1 MPEPVREAERRL
13 REWSQ
18 DDIHLIQSVRMHEP
32 TYRKPSLL
40 RADVRAFLA
49 DRDRLAGEVDR
60 RTEALRDLIE
70 NVGGHD
76 HWREGGAGGTC
87 ATCDRQNAALG
98 RARAALTDSTEEE

>member
-1 MPEPVREAERRL
+1 MSEPVREAERRL

-49 DRDRLAGEVDR
+49 DRDRLAGVNEQLREVADAARDYLVSLDFKYDQDAFKTLQARGDR
-60 RTEALRDLIE
+60 LRESL
-70 NVGGHD
+70 
-76 HWREGGAGGTC
+76 
-87 ATCDRQNAALG
+87 AALS
-98 RARAALTDSTEEE
+98 DSTEAGK